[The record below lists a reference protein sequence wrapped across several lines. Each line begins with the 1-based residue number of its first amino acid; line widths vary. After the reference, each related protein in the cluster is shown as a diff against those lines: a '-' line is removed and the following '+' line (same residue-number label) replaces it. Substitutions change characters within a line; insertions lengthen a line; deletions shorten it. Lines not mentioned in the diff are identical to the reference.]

1 MNVDSPSYSQSLQQ
15 FSQPVQTDYFS
26 SYATTTAQTVDRWA
40 FNHASLLSNLSQ
52 LPPDLLPT
60 LLPQINQQLQL
71 QNSQLNASNMSA
83 LAAAAAVAAAVSAS
97 ASANAQVGLSQQQAM
112 QVDHSFAVPM
122 VPTGHVQQSV
132 PNSAGVGLQY
142 NAQGIPGTQITYQQA
157 MNESN
162 RDHILLTAH
171 QLYSLNARNPV
182 LIEMLQCLHQL
193 HPRHLQT
200 LLLLAYVYFSNGMA
214 EKSLEYNKKILEI
227 DPSNVDALSNM
238 GTTLRSM
245 GYTAAAEEKWWEAIR
260 IRPGYW
266 DAVESL
272 LGVFCGA
279 SSNAMQKDTGVS
291 SASVR
296 KTGPRYEEALQL
308 CEFVD
313 KSLCQSTE
321 PLRYDVDTKQLSRLQ
336 SLLYSEGNLR
346 LTLGDVAGGRREYE
360 KAIEVVLGGQLRL
373 QDAVVRIAYAG
384 AHDGVNQMFQAQQGG
399 GQQMRPSAYKFNS
412 LPLTLLTPENAA
424 RVLLALFPATR
435 GVLPGF
441 TGLGAA
447 QLQQANQ
454 VSSNVLLAL
463 AKLYQDH
470 ALVAQ
475 PLTVVLPLY
484 YLALA
489 LAPSPSTCNN
499 LGIIL
504 SAIPSPPT
512 STLVPSLQ
520 GGRQAAQAPMGVA
533 LALQYYTHG
542 LQLDA
547 RHPHLYTN
555 LGSLLKD
562 LGYVQEAVQMYKKA
576 IEFNPKFDVALAN
589 LGNAIK
595 DMGCVQDS
603 IEYYLRAAKVS
614 PNFVEAVCGLANA
627 MAGVCDWR
635 ARDGLWT
642 EAAAKWHAV
651 LPTDDQMATDIFT
664 VMSSG
669 RRPTAAAVVA
679 KVQRLLGYAQTPP
692 APEAGQLDRRRG
704 WMDRVVEIVDQQL
717 ADGLEWCR
725 GLLLVPPAAAKG
737 DNGVHRPTRALIW
750 FLDGLSRL
758 LPEANGSPL
767 AAFVHSARTLA
778 QTVAAAG
785 ENTDALS
792 SDVRR
797 RWSAVV
803 RQMRNEGGWALR
815 LVERVVIG
823 QQRRLYHQIAAAG
836 GSDATSIDSTGPEF
850 RRPQLPTGMA
860 SPHWAAAV
868 GSDFGELD
876 PEENVCIGGAYDDSS
891 DVAGAGGWVYTERMI
906 YMPHT
911 YFVND
916 HRQGFREDE
925 ELRGLQQTPDD
936 LWLAEQDA
944 RYRMRRELFPQ
955 LADDVFI
962 FANFNQLY
970 KIDPLLF
977 RLWLRI
983 LERVPKAIIWLL
995 RFPAAGEKHL
1005 KRVAAVWAGDEVASR
1020 VVFTDVAPKH
1030 MHIKRGRIADAFL
1043 DTTEC
1048 NAHTTAVDILWS
1060 GTPVLTWPRHEHK
1073 LCSRVA
1079 ASVAC
1084 ATGHGRTMVV
1094 NGADEYVDRA
1104 VEWAMRASHEYKFAY
1119 PAAGRTPILEP
1130 DPQTGLV
1137 RHRLCHGPTMDIR
1150 LQLFMNRDRSRL
1162 FDTQR
1167 WTRNLEKGLE
1177 EAWRR
1182 WVAGEDEA
1190 DLSSPASISNNTDH
1204 CVQQSSVDETP
1215 PSVDERKKAWCSRI
1229 EREIA
1234 EAVEANNG
1242 DERMDVFAPAGRS
1255 IWVCDD
1261 DDVMPAQKWVREL
1274 MEW

>member
-1 MNVDSPSYSQSLQQ
+1 MYGQPARRSSSFTNLSFLQQ
-15 FSQPVQTDYFS
+15 Q
-26 SYATTTAQTVDRWA
+26 
-40 FNHASLLSNLSQ
+40 
-52 LPPDLLPT
+52 
-60 LLPQINQQLQL
+60 
-71 QNSQLNASNMSA
+71 QNSQNGQKPSNSFMQPGINAQFQPSSSSLHTNTGTVPPPPLQQQQQQQSVFGQVQMFGSNMA
-83 LAAAAAVAAAVSAS
+83 NAAAAASGIGLFQPSTNTGLFGGTKSHGGLAS
-97 ASANAQVGLSQQQAM
+97 AGRTSLATHGSHNHLNQQHHHHHHRHSQQQ
-112 QVDHSFAVPM
+112 QQQ
-122 VPTGHVQQSV
+122 QQSQAQYLH
-132 PNSAGVGLQY
+132 AGYQQQPQDSSVKLFG
-142 NAQGIPGTQITYQQA
+142 AGIKAAPAMGTVANIVPGTQITYQQA

-704 WMDRVVEIVDQQL
+704 WMDRVVEI
-717 ADGLEWCR
+717 
-725 GLLLVPPAAAKG
+725 
-737 DNGVHRPTRALIW
+737 
-750 FLDGLSRL
+750 
-758 LPEANGSPL
+758 
-767 AAFVHSARTLA
+767 
-778 QTVAAAG
+778 
-785 ENTDALS
+785 
-792 SDVRR
+792 
-797 RWSAVV
+797 
-803 RQMRNEGGWALR
+803 
-815 LVERVVIG
+815 
-823 QQRRLYHQIAAAG
+823 
-836 GSDATSIDSTGPEF
+836 
-850 RRPQLPTGMA
+850 
-860 SPHWAAAV
+860 
-868 GSDFGELD
+868 
-876 PEENVCIGGAYDDSS
+876 
-891 DVAGAGGWVYTERMI
+891 
-906 YMPHT
+906 
-911 YFVND
+911 
-916 HRQGFREDE
+916 
-925 ELRGLQQTPDD
+925 
-936 LWLAEQDA
+936 
-944 RYRMRRELFPQ
+944 
-955 LADDVFI
+955 
-962 FANFNQLY
+962 
-970 KIDPLLF
+970 
-977 RLWLRI
+977 
-983 LERVPKAIIWLL
+983 
-995 RFPAAGEKHL
+995 
-1005 KRVAAVWAGDEVASR
+1005 
-1020 VVFTDVAPKH
+1020 
-1030 MHIKRGRIADAFL
+1030 
-1043 DTTEC
+1043 
-1048 NAHTTAVDILWS
+1048 
-1060 GTPVLTWPRHEHK
+1060 
-1073 LCSRVA
+1073 
-1079 ASVAC
+1079 
-1084 ATGHGRTMVV
+1084 
-1094 NGADEYVDRA
+1094 
-1104 VEWAMRASHEYKFAY
+1104 
-1119 PAAGRTPILEP
+1119 
-1130 DPQTGLV
+1130 
-1137 RHRLCHGPTMDIR
+1137 
-1150 LQLFMNRDRSRL
+1150 
-1162 FDTQR
+1162 
-1167 WTRNLEKGLE
+1167 
-1177 EAWRR
+1177 
-1182 WVAGEDEA
+1182 
-1190 DLSSPASISNNTDH
+1190 
-1204 CVQQSSVDETP
+1204 
-1215 PSVDERKKAWCSRI
+1215 
-1229 EREIA
+1229 
-1234 EAVEANNG
+1234 
-1242 DERMDVFAPAGRS
+1242 
-1255 IWVCDD
+1255 
-1261 DDVMPAQKWVREL
+1261 
-1274 MEW
+1274 